1 MNGEELSSPRDWGFS
16 TRALHV
22 GQGPDPATGAVVQP
36 IHMATTFAQQGV
48 GKHKGFEYSR
58 TGNPTR
64 NALEEC
70 LAALEDAKHCLAFSS
85 GLGAETTLML
95 QLNPGDHVVYM
106 EDVYGGTFRL
116 FDKVLKRFGMTFTAV
131 DAGDIDRVESA
142 MTEKT
147 RMVWLESPTNPLL
160 RVVDIDAVS
169 EVAHSRG
176 AIVCVDNTFATPYLQ
191 QPLHLGA
198 DVVVHSSTKYIGGH
212 SDVVGG
218 AMMTSNDELEK
229 QLRFHQNA
237 VGAVPSPFDCWLLL
251 RGVKTL
257 ALRVERQSANALEIA
272 TALARHKAVK
282 RVFYPGLDA
291 HPNHSV
297 AARQMRVVTHLAIDE
312 RRIFAQQLVRLVSMT
327 DPQLVL
333 ALLQPSQRGAPAVDL
348 QPQPVFVPGAD
359 LSDRQA
365 AFRAA
370 VEAQQNRREVFA
382 LDGHRLAPG
391 LAAARERLGRCRRLH
406 LGRRTCRR
414 LSALFGVRLSQLL

>member
-1 MNGEELSSPRDWGFS
+1 
-16 TRALHV
+16 
-22 GQGPDPATGAVVQP
+22 
-36 IHMATTFAQQGV
+36 MATTFAQQGV
-48 GKHKGFEYSR
+48 GEHKGFEYSR

-70 LAALEDAKHCLAFSS
+70 LAALEDARHCLAFSS

-95 QLNPGDHVVYM
+95 LLNPGDHVVYM

-131 DAGDIDRVESA
+131 DASDVDQVEAA
-142 MTEKT
+142 MTDKT

-176 AIVCVDNTFATPYLQ
+176 AMVCVDNTFATPYLQ

-218 AMMTSNDELEK
+218 AMMTNSDELGK

-257 ALRVERQSANALEIA
+257 ALRVERQSENALEIA
-272 TALARHKAVK
+272 SALARHEAVK

-291 HPNHSV
+291 HPNR
-297 AARQMRVVTHLAIDE
+297 AIAGRQMRMFGGMVSFEVADE
-312 RRIFAQQLVRLVSMT
+312 ATAFRTLERLKIFALAESLGAVESLAEHPARMTHASIPASERQRAGVGDGLIRLSVGVE
-327 DPQLVL
+327 DV
-333 ALLQPSQRGAPAVDL
+333 
-348 QPQPVFVPGAD
+348 AD
-359 LSDRQA
+359 LIADL
-365 AFRAA
+365 
-370 VEAQQNRREVFA
+370 ENA
-382 LDGHRLAPG
+382 L
-391 LAAARERLGRCRRLH
+391 
-406 LGRRTCRR
+406 
-414 LSALFGVRLSQLL
+414 S

>member
-1 MNGEELSSPRDWGFS
+1 
-16 TRALHV
+16 
-22 GQGPDPATGAVVQP
+22 
-36 IHMATTFAQQGV
+36 MATTFAQRGV
-48 GKHKGFEYSR
+48 GEHKGFEYSR

-70 LAALEDAKHCLAFSS
+70 LAALEDARHCLAFSS

-95 QLNPGDHVVYM
+95 LLNPGDHVVYM

-131 DAGDIDRVESA
+131 DASDVDQVESA

-169 EVAHSRG
+169 EVAHSHG
-176 AIVCVDNTFATPYLQ
+176 AMVCVDNTFATPYLQ

-218 AMMTSNDELEK
+218 AMMTNSDELEK

-257 ALRVERQSANALEIA
+257 ALRVERQSENAVEIA
-272 TALARHKAVK
+272 SALARHKAVK

-291 HPNHSV
+291 HSNR
-297 AARQMRVVTHLAIDE
+297 AIAGRQMRMFGGMVSFEVADE
-312 RRIFAQQLVRLVSMT
+312 ATAFRTLERLKIFALAESLGAVESLAEHPARMTHASIPASERQRAGVGDGLIRLSIGVE
-327 DPQLVL
+327 DV
-333 ALLQPSQRGAPAVDL
+333 
-348 QPQPVFVPGAD
+348 AD
-359 LSDRQA
+359 LIADL
-365 AFRAA
+365 
-370 VEAQQNRREVFA
+370 E
-382 LDGHRLAPG
+382 
-391 LAAARERLGRCRRLH
+391 
-406 LGRRTCRR
+406 
-414 LSALFGVRLSQLL
+414 SALA